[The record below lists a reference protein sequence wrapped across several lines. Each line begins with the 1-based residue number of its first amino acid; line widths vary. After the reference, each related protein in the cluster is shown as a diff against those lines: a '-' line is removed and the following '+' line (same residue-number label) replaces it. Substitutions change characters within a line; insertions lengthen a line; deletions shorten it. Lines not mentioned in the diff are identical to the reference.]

1 MVERYS
7 LLDQWGRPIEKR
19 LLAEEI
25 GGATLTGVRSPLTEY
40 PGDGLNPGR
49 LAKILRE
56 ADSGDPLRYL
66 ELAETVEERDLHYVG
81 VQGTRR
87 RSVSQLEITVE
98 PASDAP
104 AHVEHAEMIDAW
116 LKRDELADELF
127 DILDAIGKGYSF
139 TEIIW
144 DTSSGQWRPD
154 RLEWRDPRWFRF
166 DRASGRTPMLL
177 DDHGAEL
184 PLPGW
189 KFIRAEMK
197 AKSGLPVRG
206 GLARIVMWAWMF
218 KAFTQRDWAIFT
230 QNFGQPVR
238 IGKYGP
244 GATVDDRAALYR
256 AVANIAG
263 DCAAII
269 PESMLIEFIESKNVG
284 SSTDL
289 YLTRSDWF
297 DRQVSK
303 AVLGQTATTDA
314 VTGGLGSGKEHRQVQ
329 EDIERSDARQMAA
342 IVNRDLVRPWV
353 QLEYGPQDAYPRVR
367 IGRAEQADVKLI
379 VDAVTRL
386 VPMGLKVGQRQM
398 GNVIG
403 IGAPAD
409 DDELLAAA
417 PAADPSSGP
426 PNPRDKQ
433 DPDDPQDPADPEDPE
448 DPNAGKQKSMAAMLP
463 GDAFLPGATTNDPG
477 RDPVGDLFDTL
488 RQLVEGAGDYDELR
502 SAIEAAGQ
510 AGQLPDA
517 GRPVAEL
524 MAQAM
529 LIAELIGRADIKEAV
544 PG

>member
-1 MVERYS
+1 MADTFKGLV
-7 LLDQWGRPIEKR
+7 DQWGRPIEKK
-19 LLAEEI
+19 LLTEEI
-25 GGATLTGVRSPLTEY
+25 GGASLTGVRSPLTGY
-40 PGDGLNPGR
+40 PGDGLNPER
-49 LAKILRE
+49 LARILRD

-81 VQGTRR
+81 VLGTRR

-144 DTSSGQWRPD
+144 DTSSSQWWPE

-189 KFIRAEMK
+189 KFVRAEIK
-197 AKSGLPVRG
+197 AKSGLPARG
-206 GLARIVMWAWMF
+206 GLARIVAWAWMF

-244 GATVDDRAALYR
+244 GATKDDRAALYR

-269 PESMLIEFIESKNVG
+269 PESMLIEFVESKNVG

-289 YLTRSDWF
+289 YLKRSDWI
-297 DRQVSK
+297 DQQVSK

-329 EDIERSDARQMAA
+329 EDIERADARQLTA

-398 GNVIG
+398 GDVIG
-403 IGAPAD
+403 IGAPAE
-409 DDELLAAA
+409 DDELLA
-417 PAADPSSGP
+417 SGSGNGGP
-426 PNPRDKQ
+426 HPDGDQPGTQ
-433 DPDDPQDPADPEDPE
+433 DPPDQ
-448 DPNAGKQKSMAAMLP
+448 QKGREKKMAVALP
-463 GDAFLPGATTNDPG
+463 GDAFLPGAKRAG
-477 RDPVGDLFDTL
+477 GDPVGALFDAL
-488 RQLVEGAGDYDELR
+488 RELVEGAGDYAELQR
-502 SAIEAAGQ
+502 AIEAARE
-510 AGQLPDA
+510 AGQFPDA
-517 GRPVAEL
+517 GQPVAHL

-529 LIAELIGRADIKEAV
+529 LIAELIGRADIQEGVA
-544 PG
+544 G